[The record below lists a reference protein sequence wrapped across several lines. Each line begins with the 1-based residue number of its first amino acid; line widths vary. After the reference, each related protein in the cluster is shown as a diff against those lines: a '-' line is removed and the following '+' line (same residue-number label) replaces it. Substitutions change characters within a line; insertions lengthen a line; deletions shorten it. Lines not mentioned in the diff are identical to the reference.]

1 LSEMNRRTFF
11 PVVTG
16 GISSSF
22 FLGTLGGVTTGAAG
36 AVAGLNASRPWSRTS
51 YSQQGEDLIVDSICG
66 SLAIRNPT
74 YLDIGAADP
83 IVLNNTYL
91 FYEGGCRGVLVEPNP
106 TFCSKLRSQRPKDKV
121 LNIGVGFEDRD
132 AADYYMVGGPDGEY
146 LNTFSPDD
154 VERLREKSKGFRPIV
169 KVIKMPLVN
178 INKIM
183 EEQFQGAPDF
193 LSTDT
198 EGLDL
203 DILKSLDFNRFR
215 PKIVCV
221 ETLVLGIKQMETAIL
236 DLMRA
241 KDYTIRGAT
250 FVNTIFV
257 DNHILG

>member
-1 LSEMNRRTFF
+1 MNRRTFL
-11 PVVTG
+11 PVVTS
-16 GISSSF
+16 GISGSF
-22 FLGTLGGVTTGAAG
+22 LIGTLGGVTTGAAG
-36 AVAGLNASRPWSRTS
+36 AVVGINATRPWSRTS

-83 IVLNNTYL
+83 IQLNNTYL
-91 FYEGGCRGVLVEPNP
+91 FYERGCRGVLVEPNP
-106 TFCSKLRSQRPKDKV
+106 TFCRKLEARRPKDKV
-121 LNIGVGFEDRD
+121 LNVGVGFEDRD
-132 AADYYMVGGPDGEY
+132 SADYYMVGGPHGEY
-146 LNTFSPDD
+146 LNTFSPTDAQT
-154 VERLREKSKGFRPIV
+154 LREKAKDLHPIV

-178 INKIM
+178 INKIL
-183 EEQFQGAPDF
+183 EEQFHGAPDF

-221 ETLVLGIKQMETAIL
+221 ETLVLGTKRMETAIL
-236 DLMRA
+236 ELMQA
-241 KDYTIRGAT
+241 KNYAVRGAT

-257 DNHILG
+257 DNHILE